1 MSDARSLIESF
12 YAAGGPVADPATLSE
27 LFHPDY
33 VSHTSPPGMA
43 PGIGQAIGL
52 REFLTSTFDDIHYE
66 LIRTAVDGDLVATH
80 TRLSATHA
88 GDGLGFP
95 ATGRSFTAEQM
106 HFVRIADGRIVEHWA
121 VRDDAAMMRQI
132 GAIPAGAPA

>member
-1 MSDARSLIESF
+1 MSNRSQVEAF
-12 YAAGGPVADPATLSE
+12 YAAGGPVADDATMSE

-43 PGIGQAIGL
+43 PGLEQAFGL
-52 REFLTSTFDDIHYE
+52 RSFLQSAFDDIHYE
-66 LIRTAVDGDLVATH
+66 LIRLAEDGDLVATH
-80 TRLSATHA
+80 TQVSATHT

-95 ATGRSFTAEQM
+95 ATGKPFSAEQM
-106 HFVRIADGRIVEHWA
+106 HFLRFADGKIVEHWA

-132 GAIPAGAPA
+132 GMIPAGAAA